1 MLASGLRVACI
12 SAESMKQ
19 LESNSNCTP
28 EQYIQRIFQKTTDA
42 PARDLSSQSIQ
53 SFLSD
58 FGFEP
63 EYVSKQIGELNS
75 RMMLRLCVAVSL
87 WRSPNILILDDLA
100 QFLSASDVSA
110 LMRAFTSFRGGI
122 LATCHARDEHL
133 VASSMSQVW
142 SLRGSSLHVQHDG
155 VLDSSA
161 QDDRAKK
168 IAKDMMRQLETRVRD
183 PTITP
188 EEKMRLLNE
197 AKDLLQRL

>member
-1 MLASGLRVACI
+1 
-12 SAESMKQ
+12 
-19 LESNSNCTP
+19 
-28 EQYIQRIFQKTTDA
+28 
-42 PARDLSSQSIQ
+42 
-53 SFLSD
+53 
-58 FGFEP
+58 
-63 EYVSKQIGELNS
+63 
-75 RMMLRLCVAVSL
+75 
-87 WRSPNILILDDLA
+87 
-100 QFLSASDVSA
+100 
-110 LMRAFTSFRGGI
+110 
-122 LATCHARDEHL
+122 
-133 VASSMSQVW
+133 MSQVW